1 MTNPSPLSE
10 DERADLVAYLDGELT
25 GEQARALEAKLS
37 LDPAARAEADALR
50 RAWDLLDFLP
60 RPEPSATFAERT
72 VSRLAP
78 APTRTSP
85 LAPRRTSWKPALW
98 GAGWAAAVVLAGL
111 AGYKGVQRATRHEPG
126 EAELTRDLRVIE
138 NKRYYD
144 LVDDLDFLRQ
154 LDHPDLFGEEV
165 PGG

>member
-1 MTNPSPLSE
+1 M
-10 DERADLVAYLDGELT
+10 V
-25 GEQARALEAKLS
+25 
-37 LDPAARAEADALR
+37 
-50 RAWDLLDFLP
+50 
-60 RPEPSATFAERT
+60 
-72 VSRLAP
+72 
-78 APTRTSP
+78 
-85 LAPRRTSWKPALW
+85 PRR
-98 GAGWAAAVVLAGL
+98 V
-111 AGYKGVQRATRHEPG
+111 TRHEPG

>member
-1 MTNPSPLSE
+1 MTNPAPLSE

-25 GEQARALEAKLS
+25 GEQARALEARLS

-111 AGYKGVQRATRHEPG
+111 AG
-126 EAELTRDLRVIE
+126 
-138 NKRYYD
+138 
-144 LVDDLDFLRQ
+144 
-154 LDHPDLFGEEV
+154 
-165 PGG
+165 